1 MENKQCKIIFFGT
14 PEFSAIILDKLINNQ
29 FKPIAVVTAPDKPKG
44 RKQILTPSQTKK
56 LSVKENIPVFQPA
69 FLKNNPRIIK
79 ELSNLRP
86 DLFIVAAY
94 GLILPLEILNIPHNG
109 CINVHP
115 SLLPKY
121 RGASPIQQT
130 ILNGDK
136 KTGTT
141 LILMDEKMDHG
152 PILAQRELEIR
163 NSKSEILNKSQIL
176 MTKITYPELNAK
188 LAILSAN
195 LLINILPKFL
205 AKKIKII
212 KQNHKQATFVKRI
225 NKSDGKIDWAKSAS
239 EIERMTR
246 AYHPWPGAWTTLTTK
261 KLKIIRVEILKINHK
276 EQPGTIFSPVRQSFE
291 GQNLGGTENK
301 IPAVACGKNAL
312 ILKEIQLAGKNIIT
326 GKEFINGYP
335 QLFGSVVE

>member
-1 MENKQCKIIFFGT
+1 MNTKQCKIIFFGT
-14 PEFSAIILDKLINNQ
+14 PEFSAIILDKLINSP
-29 FKPIAVVTAPDKPKG
+29 FCPIVVVTAPDKAKG
-44 RKQILTPSQTKK
+44 RKQILTPSQTKE
-56 LSVKENIPVFQPA
+56 LSIKKNIPVFQPV
-69 FLKNNPRIIK
+69 FLKDNPQIIK
-79 ELSNLRP
+79 ELSDLKP

-141 LILMDEKMDHG
+141 IILMDEKMDHG
-152 PILAQRELEIR
+152 PILAQRE
-163 NSKSEILNKSQIL
+163 SEIPIL
-176 MTKITYPELNAK
+176 MTKISYPELSAK

-195 LLINILPKFL
+195 LLIDILPKFL
-205 AKKIKII
+205 TKQIKII

-225 NKSDGKIDWAKSAS
+225 NKSDGKIDWTKSAS
-239 EIERMTR
+239 QIERMTR
-246 AYHPWPGAWTTLTTK
+246 AYHPWPGIYTTFATN
-261 KLKIIRVEILKINHK
+261 KLKIIKVEILEINHEK
-276 EQPGTIFSPVRQSFE
+276 QPGTIFSPARQSFE
-291 GQNLGGTENK
+291 GQNLGGMENK

-335 QLFGSVVE
+335 QLFSSVME

>member
-1 MENKQCKIIFFGT
+1 MNNMENKQYRIIFFGT
-14 PEFSAIILDKLINNQ
+14 PEFSAIILDKLINSP
-29 FKPIAVVTAPDKPKG
+29 FCPIAVVTAPDKLKG
-44 RKQILTPSQTKK
+44 RKQILTPSQTKE
-56 LSVKENIPVFQPA
+56 LSIKENVPVFQPA
-69 FLKNNPRIIK
+69 LLKDNPQVIK
-79 ELSNLRP
+79 ELSDLKP

-109 CINVHP
+109 CINIHP

-152 PILAQRELEIR
+152 PILAQRELE
-163 NSKSEILNKSQIL
+163 SQIL
-176 MTKITYPELNAK
+176 ISKITYHELSTK

-195 LLINILPKFL
+195 LLIDTLPKFL
-205 AKKIKII
+205 EKKIKPMR
-212 KQNHKQATFVKRI
+212 QNHKKATFVKRI
-225 NKSDGKIDWAKSAS
+225 NKEDGKIDWTKSAI

-246 AYHPWPGAWTTLTTK
+246 AYHPWPGTYTNLTTK
-261 KLKIIRVEILKINHK
+261 KLKIINVEILEINHK
-276 EQPGTIFSPVRQSFE
+276 KQPGTMFVVES
-291 GQNLGGTENK
+291 K

-326 GKEFINGYP
+326 GEEFINGYP
-335 QLFGSVVE
+335 QLFSSVME

>member
-1 MENKQCKIIFFGT
+1 MNIKQYKIIFFGT
-14 PEFSAIILDKLINNQ
+14 PEFSAIILNKLINSS
-29 FKPIAVVTAPDKPKG
+29 FCPSAVVTAPDKLKG
-44 RKQILTPSQTKK
+44 RKQILTPSQTKE
-56 LSVKENIPVFQPA
+56 LSVEENIPVLQPV
-69 FLKNNPRIIK
+69 FLKNNPQIIK
-79 ELSNLRP
+79 ELKNLKP
-86 DLFIVAAY
+86 DLFIVGAY
-94 GLILPLEILNIPHNG
+94 GLILPTEILNIPYNG

-152 PILAQRELEIR
+152 PIIAQQELKIPT
-163 NSKSEILNKSQIL
+163 L
-176 MTKITYPELNAK
+176 MAKITYPELSVR
-188 LAILSAN
+188 LAILSAD
-195 LLINILPKFL
+195 LLISILPKFL
-205 AKKIKII
+205 AKKIKAI
-212 KQNHKQATFVKRI
+212 KQNHKKATFVKRI
-225 NKSDGKIDWAKSAS
+225 NKEDGRIDWTKSAS

-246 AYHPWPGAWTTLTTK
+246 AYRPWPVAYTNLTVK
-261 KLKIIRVEILKINHK
+261 RLKIIQVEVLKINHK
-276 EQPGTIFSPVRQSFE
+276 REPGTIFLPLRQNFE
-291 GQNLGGTENK
+291 RQNLGTVENK

-335 QLFGSVVE
+335 RLLNSVMK

>member
-1 MENKQCKIIFFGT
+1 
-14 PEFSAIILDKLINNQ
+14 
-29 FKPIAVVTAPDKPKG
+29 
-44 RKQILTPSQTKK
+44 
-56 LSVKENIPVFQPA
+56 
-69 FLKNNPRIIK
+69 
-79 ELSNLRP
+79 LSNLRP

-152 PILAQRELEIR
+152 PIISQEELKEKI
-163 NSKSEILNKSQIL
+163 E
-176 MTKITYPELNAK
+176 KITYPELSAK

-246 AYHPWPGAWTTLTTK
+246 AYHPWPGTWTTLTTK

-276 EQPGTIFSPVRQSFE
+276 EQPGTIFSPARQSFE

-335 QLFGSVVE
+335 QLFSSVME

>member
-1 MENKQCKIIFFGT
+1 MYLIFCIFMNIKQYKIIFFGT
-14 PEFSAIILDKLINNQ
+14 PEFSAIILDKLINSP
-29 FKPIAVVTAPDKPKG
+29 FCPIAVVTAPDKLKG
-44 RKQILTPSQTKK
+44 RKQILTPSQTKE
-56 LSVKENIPVFQPA
+56 LSVKKNIPVFQPV
-69 FLKNNPRIIK
+69 FLKNNPQIIK
-79 ELSNLRP
+79 ELSNLKP

-136 KTGTT
+136 ETGTT

-152 PILAQRELEIR
+152 PVISQKEFNEEIESI
-163 NSKSEILNKSQIL
+163 N
-176 MTKITYPELNAK
+176 YPKLSVK

-195 LLINILPKFL
+195 LLIDTLPKFL
-205 AKKIKII
+205 AKEIKPT
-212 KQNHKQATFVKRI
+212 KQNHKQVTFVKRI
-225 NKSDGKIDWAKSAS
+225 NKLDGKIDWTKSAN
-239 EIERMTR
+239 EIERTTR
-246 AYHPWPGAWTTLTTK
+246 AYCPWPGTYTTLTTK
-261 KLKIIRVEILKINHK
+261 KLKIIHVEILEINHK
-276 EQPGTIFSPVRQSFE
+276 KQPGTIFLF
-291 GQNLGGTENK
+291 ENK

-312 ILKEIQLAGKNIIT
+312 ILKEIQLEGKNIIT

-335 QLFGSVVE
+335 HLFSSVME

>member
-44 RKQILTPSQTKK
+44 RKRILTPSQTKK
-56 LSVKENIPVFQPA
+56 LSVKKNIPVFQPA

-152 PILAQRELEIR
+152 PIISQEELKEKI
-163 NSKSEILNKSQIL
+163 E
-176 MTKITYPELNAK
+176 KITYPELSAK

-246 AYHPWPGAWTTLTTK
+246 AYHPWPGTWTTLTTK

-276 EQPGTIFSPVRQSFE
+276 EQPGTIFSPARQSFE

-335 QLFGSVVE
+335 QLFSSVME

>member
-14 PEFSAIILDKLINNQ
+14 PEFSAIILDKLINSP
-29 FKPIAVVTAPDKPKG
+29 FCTIAVVTAPDKLKG
-44 RKQILTPSQTKK
+44 RKQILTPSQTKE
-56 LSVKENIPVFQPA
+56 LSIKKNIPVFQPV
-69 FLKNNPRIIK
+69 FLRNNPQIIK
-79 ELSNLRP
+79 ELSNLKP

-94 GLILPLEILNIPHNG
+94 GLILPLKILNIPHNG

-152 PILAQRELEIR
+152 PILAQRELE
-163 NSKSEILNKSQIL
+163 SQIL
-176 MTKITYPELNAK
+176 MSKITYPELNLK

-195 LLINILPKFL
+195 LLIDILPKFL

-212 KQNHKQATFVKRI
+212 NQNHKQATFVKQI
-225 NKSDGKIDWAKSAS
+225 NKSDGKIDWTKSAI

-246 AYHPWPGAWTTLTTK
+246 AYHPWPGTYTTL
-261 KLKIIRVEILKINHK
+261 
-276 EQPGTIFSPVRQSFE
+276 
-291 GQNLGGTENK
+291 
-301 IPAVACGKNAL
+301 
-312 ILKEIQLAGKNIIT
+312 
-326 GKEFINGYP
+326 
-335 QLFGSVVE
+335 